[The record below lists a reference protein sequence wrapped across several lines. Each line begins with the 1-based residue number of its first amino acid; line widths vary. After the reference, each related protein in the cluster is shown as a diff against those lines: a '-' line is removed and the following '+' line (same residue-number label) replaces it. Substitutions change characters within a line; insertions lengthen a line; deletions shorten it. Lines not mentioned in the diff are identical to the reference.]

1 MHDYPMLHD
10 QRQWD
15 ALCCVR
21 GQNKGT
27 FVEGAPHYTGGSL
40 GLLPASVAESRISK
54 SNSSAHAPT
63 VFVTTHRRM
72 VTLTLTYGNPHPHP
86 DRATTTTR
94 RQSRGS
100 TRRAGGGP
108 ASAVRPASVGASPER
123 PRA

>member
-72 VTLTLTYGNPHPHP
+72 GHHYHTEAEQGIHPS
-86 DRATTTTR
+86 R
-94 RQSRGS
+94 RRG
-100 TRRAGGGP
+100 
-108 ASAVRPASVGASPER
+108 ASVGGAASVSGSV
-123 PRA
+123 AGATKSIA

>member
-72 VTLTLTYGNPHPHP
+72 VRYLVITPSYNPTVFVTTHRRMVTLTLTLTLTLALALTPSVALPSDHP
-86 DRATTTTR
+86 
-94 RQSRGS
+94 
-100 TRRAGGGP
+100 
-108 ASAVRPASVGASPER
+108 
-123 PRA
+123 

>member
-54 SNSSAHAPT
+54 SNSSAHW
-63 VFVTTHRRM
+63 
-72 VTLTLTYGNPHPHP
+72 L
-86 DRATTTTR
+86 
-94 RQSRGS
+94 
-100 TRRAGGGP
+100 
-108 ASAVRPASVGASPER
+108 
-123 PRA
+123 